1 MNLPVSVLQQEK
13 QLAALEARPRR
24 SMRILLSV
32 PVTVDGQVSNQ
43 KFCEDTRTLV
53 VNAHGALISLSA
65 GVSTGQ
71 TIKMVNAAT
80 NASLDCRIVY
90 MGSPQA
96 GRRQLGVEFLQP
108 SSSFWQIDFPP
119 DDWAGFPSILR
130 R

>member
-1 MNLPVSVLQQEK
+1 MNSSVLQQEK
-13 QLAALEARPRR
+13 TLAALEARPRR

-32 PVTVDGQVSNQ
+32 PVTVDGQISNQ
-43 KFCEDTRTLV
+43 TFYEDTRTLV

-65 GVSTGQ
+65 RVSIGQ
-71 TIKMVNAAT
+71 TIKMF
-80 NASLDCRIVY
+80 NASTKDSLECRVVY
-90 MGSPQA
+90 ASSPQT
-96 GRRQLGVEFLQP
+96 GRCQLGVEFLQP

>member
-1 MNLPVSVLQQEK
+1 MSPSVSVLQQEK
-13 QLAALEARPRR
+13 QLAAMEARPRR

-43 KFCEDTRTLV
+43 TFCEDTRTLV

-65 GVSTGQ
+65 SVSTGQ
-71 TIKMVNAAT
+71 TIKMVNGT
-80 NASLDCRIVY
+80 TKDSLDCRIVY

-96 GRRQLGVEFLQP
+96 GRRQFGVEFLQP

-119 DDWAGFPSILR
+119 DDWAAFPSTLR

>member
-1 MNLPVSVLQQEK
+1 MNSSVLQQEK
-13 QLAALEARPRR
+13 TLAALEARPRR

-43 KFCEDTRTLV
+43 NFCEDTRTLV

-65 GVSTGQ
+65 RVITGQ
-71 TIKMVNAAT
+71 TIKMFNSAT
-80 NASLDCRIVY
+80 KDSLECRVVY
-90 MGSPQA
+90 MSGPQA
-96 GRRQLGVEFLQP
+96 GRCQLGVEFLHP